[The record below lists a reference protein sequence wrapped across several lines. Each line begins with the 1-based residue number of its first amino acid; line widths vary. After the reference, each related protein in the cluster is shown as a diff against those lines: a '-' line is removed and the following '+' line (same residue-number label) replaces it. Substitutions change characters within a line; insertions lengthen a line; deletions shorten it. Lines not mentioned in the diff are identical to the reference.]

1 MPQTILNCIHYRS
14 TFQPPNYD
22 SKSPISTTISCGVF
36 TVFPLYLVKIFI
48 NITMDNTI
56 SHSSNTTSILSEV
69 QRIHNTS
76 VGYEVRTTTHTDTSD
91 RVESSTTVYTVY
103 DRSLRI
109 QDDPYARSGTV
120 LDILV

>member
-1 MPQTILNCIHYRS
+1 
-14 TFQPPNYD
+14 
-22 SKSPISTTISCGVF
+22 
-36 TVFPLYLVKIFI
+36 
-48 NITMDNTI
+48 MDNTI